1 MKQQLS
7 FGKIVVLGFAL
18 FAMFFGAGNLILPPA
33 LGANSGSNWF
43 PGFLMYIAVDAGL
56 SVVALIAY
64 FKLPGGFLQNI
75 SQQLSPKVA
84 AVLLF
89 LNTVCLGPLIAIP
102 RTAATT
108 FDIGIR
114 PLLHI
119 SPAPWVSWVCGGVY
133 FALVAI
139 LCLKPGKVV
148 DIIGKILAP
157 VMFVLLLGLIAVGIL
172 HPLGEIVPKAST
184 AEALSGGLRS
194 GYQTMDML
202 GAVLLASV
210 TLLAVTESGVT
221 TTKGKMTMVGLAGL
235 VASAGLFIVYGGLAY
250 IGATISGN
258 AELLRLAE
266 ADRPGLLVAITEQL
280 VGPLGGLLLGLIVA
294 GACLTTA
301 IGLVSACAQT
311 FVDITKGKLPYRPTM
326 LVIIGV
332 SYVLSNLGTE
342 MILHI
347 AAPILNIL
355 FPMLI
360 MLVLVS
366 FLPDSIRTKSY
377 AAPFGAGLAFI
388 VTVVTELRAVFP
400 PCALCEKLPLA
411 AYGLG
416 WLLPSVGAALVGALI
431 GAFFPRKRKKDSHK
445 TANDTRFFDDK
456 PYTGDGKSVA
466 DLA

>member
-1 MKQQLS
+1 MKRQLS
-7 FGKIVVLGFAL
+7 FGRIVVLGFAL

-33 LGANSGSNWF
+33 LGATSGSNWF
-43 PGFLMYIAVDAGL
+43 VGFLMYIVVDAGL
-56 SVVALIAY
+56 SVIALVAY
-64 FKLPGGFLQNI
+64 FKLPGGFIRNI
-75 SQQLSPKVA
+75 SQQLTPKVA

-114 PLLHI
+114 PLLT
-119 SPAPWVSWVCGGVY
+119 SMPAPWLSWVCGGIY

-148 DIIGKILAP
+148 DIIGRILAP
-157 VMFVLLLGLIAVGIL
+157 AMFVLLLVLIAIGFL
-172 HPLGEIVPKAST
+172 HPLGIIETKAT
-184 AEALSGGLRS
+184 IPEALSSGLRA

-210 TLLAVTESGVT
+210 TLLSVKQSGVSD
-221 TTKGKMTMVGLAGL
+221 TKGKMKMVGLAGL

-250 IGATISGN
+250 IGATISGDT
-258 AELLRLAE
+258 ELLLLAE
-266 ADRPGLLVAITEQL
+266 TDRPGLLVAITERL
-280 VGPLGGLLLGLIVA
+280 VGPYGSLLLGLIVA
-294 GACLTTA
+294 AACLTTA
-301 IGLVSACAQT
+301 IGLVSACAET
-311 FVDITKGKLPYRPTM
+311 FVEITRGKLPYRPTM

-342 MILHI
+342 AILNI

-366 FLPDSIRTKSY
+366 FLPDSVRTKSY
-377 AAPFGAGLAFI
+377 AAPLGAGLAFA
-388 VTVVTELRAVFP
+388 VTVITELRTIFP
-400 PCALCEKLPLA
+400 PCALCERLPLYE
-411 AYGLG
+411 YGLG
-416 WLLPSVGAALVGALI
+416 WLLPSVAAALIGALI
-431 GAFFPRKRKKDSHK
+431 GAFFPRKAKGEVNEEAQRITFLNEK
-445 TANDTRFFDDK
+445 NY
-456 PYTGDGKSVA
+456 PGDGKSA
-466 DLA
+466 SGML